1 MAFALSLLLLVT
13 QDAPETPTPPTLPTG
28 QVVDSVVCLR
38 DPTQTYALYLPT
50 GYRSDRQ
57 WPVLYAF
64 DPAARGRVPVAL
76 FREAAERLGYVVVGS
91 NNSRNGPAE
100 PVFKAIEAVWIDTHT
115 RLAVDPKRVY
125 TTGMSGGTFP
135 ALTLGAQ
142 KAVAVIACAGALD
155 ASRLSPSTTGIDW
168 LGIAGNADFNYA
180 SNKAMVK
187 TLAERGVVARFE
199 TFEGG
204 HGWPPEDVAARALEW
219 LQLSAIRKGTRPAD
233 AAFIHSYHERG
244 VTRAADAVK
253 SGHFD
258 DAAEE
263 YAALARELRGLK
275 SVDDL
280 ESEARRLRGTREAEN
295 DRRRETKLDKKDR
308 EETQRLFTLV
318 RVLQGSD
325 MPMAGA
331 IPVMPQASLPASS
344 DAPSSS
350 MESLGTPSPEDGL
363 ASARRELVDRI
374 ERLRGDRESANAERN
389 IVARR
394 VIDGFRISA
403 LYDGMKQ
410 LAKGRPAAAKV
421 ALEFCVAAQPDNAYS
436 RYELARAHAALRDKK
451 RALAELRRAVE
462 GGYRETERVTRDPE
476 WEFLQKEED
485 PEYLA
490 LVRELQPR

>member
-1 MAFALSLLLLVT
+1 VLSMALALSLLLLVA
-13 QDAPETPTPPTLPTG
+13 QEVSETPTPPALPTG
-28 QVVDSVVCLR
+28 RVVDSVVCLH
-38 DPTQTYALYLPT
+38 DPTQSYALYLPT

-64 DPAARGRVPVAL
+64 DPAARGRVPPAL

-91 NNSRNGPAE
+91 NNSRNGPPE
-100 PVFKAIEAVWIDTHT
+100 PVFKAIEAVWIDTHA

-135 ALTLGAQ
+135 ALTLGVQ
-142 KAVAVIACAGALD
+142 KAAAVIACAGALN
-155 ASRLSPSTTGIDW
+155 ASRLSPGTTGVDW

-180 SNKAMVK
+180 SNKAMVQ

-219 LQLSAIRKGTRPAD
+219 LQLSAMRKGTWPAD
-233 AAFIHSYHERG
+233 AAFIQSYHERG
-244 VTRAADAVK
+244 VARAGDAVK
-253 SGHFD
+253 SGRFD

-295 DRRRETKLDKKDR
+295 DRRREAKLDTKDR
-308 EETQRLFTLV
+308 EETRRLFMLV
-318 RVLQGSD
+318 RVLQRPD
-325 MPMAGA
+325 MP
-331 IPVMPQASLPASS
+331 

-350 MESLGTPSPEDGL
+350 MGPLGAPLPEDD
-363 ASARRELVDRI
+363 AAPARRELAGRI
-374 ERLRGDRESANAERN
+374 ERLRGDRESADAERN

-403 LYDGMKQ
+403 LYDGMEQ

-451 RALAELRRAVE
+451 GALAELRRAVE

-476 WEFLQKEED
+476 WESLRREED

-490 LVRELQPR
+490 LVRELQRLCVER

>member
-13 QDAPETPTPPTLPTG
+13 QDASETPTPPTLPTG
-28 QVVDSVVCLR
+28 QVVDSVVCIH
-38 DPTQTYALYLPT
+38 DPTQSYALYLPT

-135 ALTLGAQ
+135 ALTLGVQ
-142 KAVAVIACAGALD
+142 KAAAVIACAGALD

-168 LGIAGNADFNYA
+168 LGIAGNADFNHA
-180 SNKAMVK
+180 SNKAMVQ

-204 HGWPPEDVAARALEW
+204 HGWPPEDVTARALEW
-219 LQLSAIRKGTRPAD
+219 LQLSAMRKGTRPAD

-244 VTRAADAVK
+244 VTRAGDAVK

-295 DRRRETKLDKKDR
+295 DRRREAKLDKKDR
-308 EETQRLFTLV
+308 EETQRLFMLV

-331 IPVMPQASLPASS
+331 
-344 DAPSSS
+344 
-350 MESLGTPSPEDGL
+350 TPSPEDGL

-374 ERLRGDRESANAERN
+374 ERLRGDRESADAERN

-403 LYDGMKQ
+403 LYDGMEQ

-436 RYELARAHAALRDKK
+436 RYQLARAHAALRDKK
-451 RALAELRRAVE
+451 GALAELRRAVE

-490 LVRELQPR
+490 LVRELQPRPR